1 MNKQDN
7 SVNKIVEKNNQLRKK
22 LKDENREYYEQL
34 LVYIRSAGLFYDDF
48 EIENLLL
55 QILQDII
62 SAQEDGQ
69 SAEEFFG
76 KRPQLAVD
84 ELIHNLGKASR
95 KETLKLAGLV
105 FGISSFFELLSA
117 LTSPDKGINFLVL
130 IIYGLLSFLFVGIV
144 FFIIHRSIYTK
155 IIKGKVVPFL
165 STWIIWCLI
174 IGLFIL
180 IKLIILNTFLTLYL
194 SNTSA
199 ILVISMLLI
208 GNVVLVLIR
217 SKQDGRMWWPFLPF
231 IWISGLIGISSR
243 LPMTENWMSGSN
255 GKITSAVLTGFG
267 FITFWVLT
275 YLCLREKKE

>member
-1 MNKQDN
+1 MNKQNN
-7 SVNKIVEKNNQLRKK
+7 SVKKAIETNNQLRKK
-22 LKDENREYYEQL
+22 LTDENKEYYEQL
-34 LVYIRSAGLFYDDF
+34 LVYIRSAGLFYDDC

-95 KETLKLAGLV
+95 KETLKLVGLV
-105 FGISSFFELLSA
+105 FGISSFFELLGA
-117 LTSPDKGINFLVL
+117 LTSPDKGINLLVL
-130 IIYGLLSFLFVGIV
+130 IIYGMLSFLFVGIV

-155 IIKGKVVPFL
+155 IIKGKVASFL
-165 STWIIWCLI
+165 FTWLICSLI
-174 IGLFIL
+174 IGSFIL
-180 IKLIILNTFLTLYL
+180 IERFIPPLFTLHL
-194 SNTSA
+194 SNIPA
-199 ILVISMLLI
+199 ILIISMLLI
-208 GNVVLVLIR
+208 GSVVLVLIH

-231 IWISGLIGISSR
+231 VWISGLIGIASR
-243 LPMTENWMSGSN
+243 LPMTENWMSSSN

-267 FITFWVLT
+267 FIIFWGLT
-275 YLCLREKKE
+275 YLCLREKKG